1 MLNIENWWRGRL
13 KWFWRMWGVN
23 GWRSRRL
30 ALVTWDIGH
39 GSGWRQR
46 GDSSLPTCDLPFSS
60 LRRKPIVS
68 QPKGSS
74 SRNLLLS
81 KRSDVI
87 IVGQPRG
94 RAEILFQTK
103 RVQMWPLW
111 VPFYSSAL
119 LKNIQTILANNNLH
133 HHPVIVEHASIYRCS
148 AMAGFFEKESTI
160 YPSLWTMRKWVG

>member
-46 GDSSLPTCDLPFSS
+46 GDSSLPTCELPFSS
-60 LRRKPIVS
+60 IRRKPIVS

-74 SRNLLLS
+74 SSRNLLLT
-81 KRSDVI
+81 KRRSDVI
-87 IVGQPRG
+87 IVGQKK
-94 RAEILFQTK
+94 EK
-103 RVQMWPLW
+103 R
-111 VPFYSSAL
+111 
-119 LKNIQTILANNNLH
+119 KNKKSFPSQGGQQKFCFK
-133 HHPVIVEHASIYRCS
+133 S
-148 AMAGFFEKESTI
+148 KESRCDHCGFPFI
-160 YPSLWTMRKWVG
+160 LVLC

>member
-87 IVGQPRG
+87 IVGQKKERKKERKKKYIYIYISFPSQG
-94 RAEILFQTK
+94 VEQK
-103 RVQMWPLW
+103 
-111 VPFYSSAL
+111 FYF
-119 LKNIQTILANNNLH
+119 K
-133 HHPVIVEHASIYRCS
+133 P
-148 AMAGFFEKESTI
+148 KESRCDHCGFPFI
-160 YPSLWTMRKWVG
+160 LVLC